1 MSLLVLKAAIIKAIT
16 IHHSTVMCKR
26 RRKGSF
32 GTISPSEKDMRMGRD
47 ENYNAAHSNPQ
58 NPGQHEGIW
67 AALDL
72 WGTGLA
78 WMGDD
83 AMIPENKKSVGP
95 ILKG

>member
-1 MSLLVLKAAIIKAIT
+1 
-16 IHHSTVMCKR
+16 
-26 RRKGSF
+26 
-32 GTISPSEKDMRMGRD
+32 MGRD